1 MQQLAQL
8 NVAKMKYEFDDPR
21 MQEFIDRLE
30 DINALADH
38 ASGFVWRLQ
47 TDEGDATA
55 IDYFG
60 ADTLVNMSVWEDMAS
75 LHSYVYRSAHNE
87 VMAQRKLWFDRLE
100 AAYSVL
106 WWVPRGKIPTIE
118 EAAERLDTL
127 RTQGPGARAFTFKQ
141 SFPAG

>member
-8 NVAKMKYEFDDPR
+8 NVARLKYEFDDPR
-21 MQEFIDRLE
+21 MKEFIDRLE

-38 ASGFVWRLQ
+38 APGFVWRLQ

-55 IDYFG
+55 IDFFG

-87 VMAQRKLWFDRLE
+87 VMAQRKLWFDRVE

-106 WWVPRGKIPTIE
+106 WWVPAGHIPTIE
-118 EAAERLDTL
+118 EAAERLDLL
-127 RTQGPGARAFTFKQ
+127 REQGPSARAFTFKQ
-141 SFPAG
+141 SFPTD

>member
-8 NVAKMKYEFDDPR
+8 NVAKMKYAFDDPR

-38 ASGFVWRLQ
+38 APGFVWRLQ

-55 IDYFG
+55 IDFFG
-60 ADTLVNMSVWEDMAS
+60 VDTLVNMSVWEDMES
-75 LHSYVYRSAHNE
+75 LHGYVYRSAHNE
-87 VMAQRKLWFDRLE
+87 VMAQRKLWFDRVE

-106 WWVPRGKIPTIE
+106 WWVPAGHIPTIE
-118 EAAERLDTL
+118 EAAERLDLL
-127 RTQGPGARAFTFKQ
+127 RERGPSARAFTFKQ
-141 SFPAG
+141 SFPVG